1 MQDRLSPSIAR
12 RDMLHVLALGAVAAT
27 SAACV
32 PLAAT
37 ATKTDPNEDKPRY
50 RVTENVEAFYRVNR
64 Y

>member
-1 MQDRLSPSIAR
+1 MHDHLSPGIAR
-12 RDMLHVLALGAVAAT
+12 RDVLRVLALGASAVT

-37 ATKTDPNEDKPRY
+37 NAEADSHLDKPRY